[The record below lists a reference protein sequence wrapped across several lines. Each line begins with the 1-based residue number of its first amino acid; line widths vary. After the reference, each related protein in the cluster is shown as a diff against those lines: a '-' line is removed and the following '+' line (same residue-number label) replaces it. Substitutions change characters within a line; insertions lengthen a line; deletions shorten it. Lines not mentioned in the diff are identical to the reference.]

1 MNILILSH
9 GCLLYRSYNRQIVC
23 KLGTVYNCIL
33 YTYILARE
41 WSTSPYYMKVQ
52 HKIRYIL
59 YRMYAYTHILLYFN
73 QFSIFFFSFSSGSQ
87 YERPPARSAGGREAP
102 TYIGGAKRLLY
113 MEGRVAP
120 LMGAKRPCIVH
131 DAKHRGFSIIYSIS
145 KTNMDFD
152 CSSCHRFEFMV
163 LYQRFAL
170 MTHSQLSS
178 LINRC
183 QRFALTSTNAPRW
196 LSTLRVDT

>member
-1 MNILILSH
+1 MLILSH
-9 GCLLYRSYNRQIVC
+9 KRLLYRSNDRQTMCSMSLMYN
-23 KLGTVYNCIL
+23 YIL
-33 YTYILARE
+33 NIYILARG
-41 WSTSPYYMKVQ
+41 WLSPPYYMKVQ
-52 HKIRYIL
+52 NIIKYSR
-59 YRMYAYTHILLYFN
+59 
-73 QFSIFFFSFSSGSQ
+73 FSSPALSSSKSFS
-87 YERPPARSAGGREAP
+87 YRCLPARSAHLYRRRAAP
-102 TYIGGAKRLLY
+102 LQ
-113 MEGRVAP
+113 GRVAP

-183 QRFALTSTNAPRW
+183 QRFALIHSSASRCYGAALRAAPATDPGSSSSPLRL
-196 LSTLRVDT
+196 LSFSLSF